1 MRRLVKIALVA
12 VAAGCGSPTG
22 PVRSSSPA
30 DVQLRIG
37 QSAEV
42 DGRLWVRFVA
52 VPSDSRCPAAADCV
66 WVGDAEVAIALSLDG
81 GAAAPDTLHTMPGS
95 SALTTTAYVVSLVAL
110 TPYPQTTAPI
120 PADQYEARLHL
131 VGLGT
136 LTSTAAASPRR

>member
-1 MRRLVKIALVA
+1 MRRVCVIVLLAGAL
-12 VAAGCGSPTG
+12 GCDSATG
-22 PVRSSSPA
+22 PVRLTSPA
-30 DVQLRIG
+30 DVQLKIG
-37 QSAEV
+37 QAAVV
-42 DGRLWVRFVA
+42 DGQLTVRFVG
-52 VPSDSRCPAAADCV
+52 VVSDSRCPAGAMCF
-66 WVGDAEVAIALSLDG
+66 WGGDAEVAITLSLDG

-95 SALTTTAYVVSLVAL
+95 SALTTMAYVVSLVAL